1 MGKYPNVPRKL
12 FFLFF
17 YEFRKCSLFT
27 MSLFE
32 MGEISWVE
40 IQDSD
45 AIVMN
50 LLHSSSI
57 YEDTIYSSLSY
68 SVSL

>member
-1 MGKYPNVPRKL
+1 
-12 FFLFF
+12 
-17 YEFRKCSLFT
+17 

-32 MGEISWVE
+32 MEEISWVE